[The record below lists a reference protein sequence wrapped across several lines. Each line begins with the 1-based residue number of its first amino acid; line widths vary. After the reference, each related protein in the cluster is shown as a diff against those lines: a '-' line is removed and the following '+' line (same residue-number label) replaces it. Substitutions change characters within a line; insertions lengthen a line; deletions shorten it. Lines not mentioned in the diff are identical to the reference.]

1 MSINNA
7 ERKQDQF
14 NAIIG
19 ILIDGYKPRI
29 DKYIDL
35 KDKFLKNVKKNYQGR
50 EKTIEGFKTKIFR
63 INMNEEERFWNEE
76 DKIKKEEE
84 INRIRNR
91 NGLIDYKR
99 LATLIDAK
107 E

>member
-19 ILIDGYKPRI
+19 ILIDGYKRRI

-50 EKTIEGFKTKIFR
+50 EKTIEGFKTKIFL
-63 INMNEEERFWNEE
+63 INMDEEERFWNEE
-76 DKIKKEEE
+76 EKRKKMKKKSIGSETKTVLL
-84 INRIRNR
+84 ITK
-91 NGLIDYKR
+91 GLRD
-99 LATLIDAK
+99 
-107 E
+107 

>member
-1 MSINNA
+1 
-7 ERKQDQF
+7 
-14 NAIIG
+14 
-19 ILIDGYKPRI
+19 
-29 DKYIDL
+29 
-35 KDKFLKNVKKNYQGR
+35 
-50 EKTIEGFKTKIFR
+50 
-63 INMNEEERFWNEE
+63 MNEEERFWNEE

>member
-19 ILIDGYKPRI
+19 ILIDGYKRRI

-50 EKTIEGFKTKIFR
+50 EKTIEGFKTKIFL
-63 INMNEEERFWNEE
+63 INMDEEERFWNEE
-76 DKIKKEEE
+76 EEKRKKMKKKSIGSETKTVLL
-84 INRIRNR
+84 ITK
-91 NGLIDYKR
+91 GLRD
-99 LATLIDAK
+99 
-107 E
+107 

>member
-1 MSINNA
+1 
-7 ERKQDQF
+7 
-14 NAIIG
+14 
-19 ILIDGYKPRI
+19 
-29 DKYIDL
+29 
-35 KDKFLKNVKKNYQGR
+35 
-50 EKTIEGFKTKIFR
+50 
-63 INMNEEERFWNEE
+63 MNEEERFWNEE

-107 E
+107 EWDINDELVWEHFLVQGLGSLLKKLKKSKNNPEKK

>member
-1 MSINNA
+1 
-7 ERKQDQF
+7 
-14 NAIIG
+14 
-19 ILIDGYKPRI
+19 
-29 DKYIDL
+29 
-35 KDKFLKNVKKNYQGR
+35 
-50 EKTIEGFKTKIFR
+50 
-63 INMNEEERFWNEE
+63 MNEEERFWNEE

-107 E
+107 EWDINDELVWEHFLVQGLGGLLKKLKKSKNNPEKK